1 MENII
6 NYVKNYPLLRYFII
20 MNTFLLFF
28 KYTGIDIEFQIWKNS
43 QLRDEFV
50 STYSGSELRVVE
62 VKTTYY
68 FDLIRS
74 KSEKYGSSDMEKD
87 AETLWPFV
95 DFFIY
100 NSYYHNYNNEPS
112 FENNF
117 TKYKSE
123 YFCLFNYY
131 DFTEFILYVII
142 IILFKR
148 KLSTK

>member
-6 NYVKNYPLLRYFII
+6 NYVKNYPLLRHFII
-20 MNTFLLFF
+20 LNTFLLFF
-28 KYTGIDIEFQIWKNS
+28 KYTGIDIEFQIWQNS
-43 QLRDEFV
+43 FLSNEFA

-62 VKTTYY
+62 VKKTYY

-95 DFFIY
+95 PFFID
-100 NSYYHNYNNEPS
+100 NTKYYDSSTHPTFN
-112 FENNF
+112 NNF
-117 TKYKSE
+117 TKYESE

-142 IILFKR
+142 IILFKK
-148 KLSTK
+148 KLSTQ